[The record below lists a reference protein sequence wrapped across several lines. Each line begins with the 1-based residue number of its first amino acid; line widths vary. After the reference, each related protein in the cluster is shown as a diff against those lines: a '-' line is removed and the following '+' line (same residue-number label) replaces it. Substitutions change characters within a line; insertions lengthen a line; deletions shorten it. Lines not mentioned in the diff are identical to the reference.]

1 METLLQEALRGCP
14 ALIDEPLKGL
24 ARQTAPEFT
33 TECPSLFLKERA
45 KRGLLKPEQTDIAVV
60 REVVLGASDPLKVL
74 VVEPVHIRMGIAW
87 IPGAAIDIPTVHG
100 PEVGD
105 NIQICFC
112 DPRRDIGIEEGR
124 NQPRIHYPRLL
135 KLYGQ
140 RERRETDGL
149 GGRAREFMTLPA
161 VPLLGLN
168 GRGARIHIRLHGL
181 VVCLQVI

>member
-1 METLLQEALRGCP
+1 METLLQEALCGCP

-24 ARQTAPEFT
+24 ARQTAPELT
-33 TECPSLFLKERA
+33 AECPSLFLKERA
-45 KRGLLKPEQTDIAVV
+45 KRGLLKPKQADIAVV
-60 REVVLGASDPLKVL
+60 GEAVFRAPDSLEIL
-74 VVEPVHIRMGIAW
+74 VVEPIDIGMGIAW
-87 IPGAAIDIPTVHG
+87 IPRAAIDIPTVHG

-149 GGRAREFMTLPA
+149 GG
-161 VPLLGLN
+161 
-168 GRGARIHIRLHGL
+168 
-181 VVCLQVI
+181 